1 MKVKISKTELMPELR
16 FPEFSDRPGWDSVLL
31 SDATTPVTERVGKRK
46 LTPVSISAG
55 IGFVSQAEKFGR
67 DISGRQYGLYTVIR
81 DGDFV
86 YNKGNSLKF
95 PQGCV
100 YQLRGFGEVA
110 APNVF
115 ISFRLKDGFVA
126 EYFQYCFE
134 RNIHGAQLAEHI
146 TSGARSNGLLNISKD
161 KFYGVRIP
169 TPLADEQLKIANCL
183 TSLDDVIKAQAMKV
197 EMLKNYKRGLMQQL
211 FPQEE
216 SNLPSRRFPEFVDSS
231 FWHTEK
237 IGNLLSKTSLAIN
250 VEPEKIYREIGIR
263 SHGKGIFHKAP
274 VLGTVIGEKRVFQ
287 VVEDA
292 LVLNIV
298 FAWEQAV
305 ATTSADEAEMIASH
319 RFPMYKAKPGKCDVA
334 YIKNFFLTKEGKRL
348 LGIAS
353 PGGAGRNKT
362 LGQKEFENLEVV
374 LPDSVNEQVRIA
386 KSLSSL
392 DNKIISELAKIEMLK
407 AHKFGLTQKL
417 FPAVENRAA

>member
-1 MKVKISKTELMPELR
+1 MPELR
-16 FPEFSDRPGWDSVLL
+16 FPEFSARPGWDSIVL

-55 IGFVSQAEKFGR
+55 VGFVSQAEKFGR
-67 DISGRQYGLYTVIR
+67 DISGSQYGLYTLVR

-161 KFYGVRIP
+161 KFYSVRIP

-183 TSLDDVIKAQAMKV
+183 ISLDGVIKAQAMKV
-197 EMLKNYKRGLMQQL
+197 ETLKIYKRGLMQQL
-211 FPQEE
+211 FPQEDE
-216 SNLPSRRFPEFVDSS
+216 NFPSRRFPEFVGSS
-231 FWHTEK
+231 FWHSEK
-237 IGNLLSKTSLAIN
+237 IGNLLSKSSLAIN
-250 VEPEKIYREIGIR
+250 VEPEKVYQEIGIR

-305 ATTSADEAEMIASH
+305 ATTSEDEAEMIASH
-319 RFPMYKAKPGKCDVA
+319 RFPMYKAKPGKCDVV

-362 LGQKEFENLEVV
+362 LGQKEFENLAVV
-374 LPDSVNEQVRIA
+374 LPDSVDEQVRIS

-392 DNKIISELAKIEMLK
+392 DNKIITESAKIEMLK
-407 AHKFGLTQKL
+407 AHKFGLMQKL
-417 FPAVENRAA
+417 FPAVKNRAA